1 MEIPST
7 LCSNVYDF
15 AFCPEPCYDRLADL
29 ADPEDWGPGNR
40 ILKNYL
46 SFSFSRAVFLTERDV
61 DQTAPSNL
69 PLVFDDDRCLFN
81 TGLYTRRYE
90 TIYGLFE
97 PNTKP
102 DARQRWFLK
111 GFFKESDPMLVS
123 FEYLPCR
130 VRFAED
136 PSELVFDYRLPIR
149 SNIDHI
155 LGDEE
160 NLTRIPASLM
170 GEGNSLLLRRAFE
183 GAVVEAARRAASTAF
198 FAALGLSA
206 LLLAAGLLFAAPV
219 LRLLGAPESAVTAG
233 LPYARAVFVSGPP
246 LCGALVLSSLLR
258 AQGKTLPNMAAALA
272 GSALGAALLL
282 LLCGRMGLGASGA
295 GMAMLAREAATLA
308 VLLAYTLRHG
318 ELIRPSLRRVR
329 LTRAVFSE
337 IMRSGLPTLLRQ
349 GATSVSAALL
359 SRVSAGFGAPV
370 LAGMGLCARAIM
382 PFTSAVIG
390 FGQGFQPVC
399 GAAFGAKQ
407 TARCQEAYRFC
418 QRVAIAFSLAA
429 GLAFFIFAP
438 APAARFAPDAQSA
451 EAARRALR
459 LQSVAFPAQSAV
471 ILMTMLTQAM
481 GLTLRASLVATS
493 RQALF
498 FLPLLAVLPRLFGL
512 WGLLACQSA
521 SDLAA
526 LGFSLALTRGL
537 RGSSSARCGC
547 SDARTACRS
556 HPRSSS

>member
-1 MEIPST
+1 MAKTDLLTGDVRALT
-7 LCSNVYDF
+7 LKI
-15 AFCPEPCYDRLADL
+15 A
-29 ADPEDWGPGNR
+29 
-40 ILKNYL
+40 
-46 SFSFSRAVFLTERDV
+46 
-61 DQTAPSNL
+61 APSVAAML
-69 PLVFDDDRCLFN
+69 AASVCPLLEALVLS
-81 TGLYTRRYE
+81 
-90 TIYGLFE
+90 
-97 PNTKP
+97 
-102 DARQRWFLK
+102 ARDSSLSAAV
-111 GFFKESDPMLVS
+111 G
-123 FEYLPCR
+123 
-130 VRFAED
+130 
-136 PSELVFDYRLPIR
+136 
-149 SNIDHI
+149 
-155 LGDEE
+155 
-160 NLTRIPASLM
+160 ASLALILLEQTVGFTLGM
-170 GEGNSLLLRRAFE
+170 GAGSFVSRCIGQGRR
-183 GAVVEAARRAASTAF
+183 EAARRAASTAF

-219 LRLLGAPESAVTAG
+219 LRLLGAPESAVAAG

-258 AQGKTLPNMAAALA
+258 AQGKTLPNMAAALV

-429 GLAFFIFAP
+429 GLAFFALAP
-438 APAARFAPDAQSA
+438 ALAARFAPDAQAA

-521 SDLAA
+521 SDFAA

-556 HPRSSS
+556 HPHSSS

>member
-1 MEIPST
+1 MAKTDLLTGDVRALT
-7 LCSNVYDF
+7 LKI
-15 AFCPEPCYDRLADL
+15 A
-29 ADPEDWGPGNR
+29 
-40 ILKNYL
+40 
-46 SFSFSRAVFLTERDV
+46 
-61 DQTAPSNL
+61 APSVAAML
-69 PLVFDDDRCLFN
+69 AASVCPLLEALVLS
-81 TGLYTRRYE
+81 
-90 TIYGLFE
+90 
-97 PNTKP
+97 
-102 DARQRWFLK
+102 AR
-111 GFFKESDPMLVS
+111 D
-123 FEYLPCR
+123 
-130 VRFAED
+130 
-136 PSELVFDYRLPIR
+136 
-149 SNIDHI
+149 
-155 LGDEE
+155 
-160 NLTRIPASLM
+160 ASLSAAVGASLALILLEQTVGFTLGM
-170 GEGNSLLLRRAFE
+170 GAGSFVSRCIGQGRR
-183 GAVVEAARRAASTAF
+183 EAARRAASTAF

-219 LRLLGAPESAVTAG
+219 LRLLGAPESAVAAG

-272 GSALGAALLL
+272 GSALGAVLL

-308 VLLAYTLRHG
+308 VLLVYTLRHG

-329 LTRAVFSE
+329 LTHAVFSE

-418 QRVAIAFSLAA
+418 QRVAIVFSLAA
-429 GLAFFIFAP
+429 GLAFFALAP
-438 APAARFAPDAQSA
+438 ALAARFAPDAQAA
-451 EAARRALR
+451 EAARRAIR

-537 RGSSSARCGC
+537 RGSSSARFGC

>member
-1 MEIPST
+1 
-7 LCSNVYDF
+7 
-15 AFCPEPCYDRLADL
+15 
-29 ADPEDWGPGNR
+29 
-40 ILKNYL
+40 
-46 SFSFSRAVFLTERDV
+46 
-61 DQTAPSNL
+61 
-69 PLVFDDDRCLFN
+69 
-81 TGLYTRRYE
+81 
-90 TIYGLFE
+90 
-97 PNTKP
+97 
-102 DARQRWFLK
+102 
-111 GFFKESDPMLVS
+111 
-123 FEYLPCR
+123 
-130 VRFAED
+130 
-136 PSELVFDYRLPIR
+136 
-149 SNIDHI
+149 
-155 LGDEE
+155 
-160 NLTRIPASLM
+160 
-170 GEGNSLLLRRAFE
+170 
-183 GAVVEAARRAASTAF
+183 
-198 FAALGLSA
+198 
-206 LLLAAGLLFAAPV
+206 
-219 LRLLGAPESAVTAG
+219 
-233 LPYARAVFVSGPP
+233 
-246 LCGALVLSSLLR
+246 
-258 AQGKTLPNMAAALA
+258 
-272 GSALGAALLL
+272 
-282 LLCGRMGLGASGA
+282 MGLGAFGA
-295 GMAMLAREAATLA
+295 GMAMLTREAATLA
-308 VLLAYTLRHG
+308 VLLVYTLRHG

-438 APAARFAPDAQSA
+438 ALAARFAPDAQSA

-537 RGSSSARCGC
+537 RGSSSARFGC

>member
-1 MEIPST
+1 MAKTDLLTGDVRALT
-7 LCSNVYDF
+7 LKI
-15 AFCPEPCYDRLADL
+15 A
-29 ADPEDWGPGNR
+29 
-40 ILKNYL
+40 
-46 SFSFSRAVFLTERDV
+46 
-61 DQTAPSNL
+61 APSVAAML
-69 PLVFDDDRCLFN
+69 AASVCLLLEALVLS
-81 TGLYTRRYE
+81 
-90 TIYGLFE
+90 
-97 PNTKP
+97 
-102 DARQRWFLK
+102 AR
-111 GFFKESDPMLVS
+111 D
-123 FEYLPCR
+123 
-130 VRFAED
+130 
-136 PSELVFDYRLPIR
+136 
-149 SNIDHI
+149 
-155 LGDEE
+155 
-160 NLTRIPASLM
+160 ASLSAAVGASLALILLEQTVGFTLGM
-170 GEGNSLLLRRAFE
+170 GAGSFVSRCIGQGRR
-183 GAVVEAARRAASTAF
+183 EAARRAASTAF

-206 LLLAAGLLFAAPV
+206 LLLAVGLLFAAPV
-219 LRLLGAPESAVTAG
+219 LRLLGAPESAVSAG

-258 AQGKTLPNMAAALA
+258 AQGKTLPNMAAALV

-308 VLLAYTLRHG
+308 VLLVYTLRHG

-429 GLAFFIFAP
+429 GLAFFVFAP
-438 APAARFAPDAQSA
+438 ALAARFAPDAQSA
-451 EAARRALR
+451 EAARRAIR

-537 RGSSSARCGC
+537 RGSSSARFGC

>member
-1 MEIPST
+1 MAKTDLLTGDVRVLT
-7 LCSNVYDF
+7 LKI
-15 AFCPEPCYDRLADL
+15 A
-29 ADPEDWGPGNR
+29 
-40 ILKNYL
+40 
-46 SFSFSRAVFLTERDV
+46 
-61 DQTAPSNL
+61 APSVAAML
-69 PLVFDDDRCLFN
+69 AASVCPLLEALVLS
-81 TGLYTRRYE
+81 
-90 TIYGLFE
+90 
-97 PNTKP
+97 
-102 DARQRWFLK
+102 AR
-111 GFFKESDPMLVS
+111 D
-123 FEYLPCR
+123 
-130 VRFAED
+130 
-136 PSELVFDYRLPIR
+136 
-149 SNIDHI
+149 
-155 LGDEE
+155 
-160 NLTRIPASLM
+160 ASLSAAVGASLALILLEQTVGFTLGM
-170 GEGNSLLLRRAFE
+170 GAGSFVSRCIGQGRR
-183 GAVVEAARRAASTAF
+183 EAARRAASTAF

-219 LRLLGAPESAVTAG
+219 LRLLGAPESAVAAG

-258 AQGKTLPNMAAALA
+258 AQGKTLPNMVAALV

-282 LLCGRMGLGASGA
+282 LLCGRMGLGAFGA

-429 GLAFFIFAP
+429 FFVFAP
-438 APAARFAPDAQSA
+438 ALAARFAPDAQAA

-459 LQSVAFPAQSAV
+459 LQSIAFPAQSAV

-526 LGFSLALTRGL
+526 LGFSLALTREL

-556 HPRSSS
+556 HPHSSS

>member
-1 MEIPST
+1 MAKTDLLTGDVRT
-7 LCSNVYDF
+7 LT
-15 AFCPEPCYDRLADL
+15 
-29 ADPEDWGPGNR
+29 
-40 ILKNYL
+40 LKI
-46 SFSFSRAVFLTERDV
+46 A
-61 DQTAPSNL
+61 APSVAAML
-69 PLVFDDDRCLFN
+69 AASVCPLLEALVLS
-81 TGLYTRRYE
+81 
-90 TIYGLFE
+90 
-97 PNTKP
+97 
-102 DARQRWFLK
+102 AR
-111 GFFKESDPMLVS
+111 D
-123 FEYLPCR
+123 
-130 VRFAED
+130 
-136 PSELVFDYRLPIR
+136 
-149 SNIDHI
+149 
-155 LGDEE
+155 
-160 NLTRIPASLM
+160 ASLSAAVGASLALILLEQTVGFTLGM
-170 GEGNSLLLRRAFE
+170 GAGSFVSRCIGRGRR
-183 GAVVEAARRAASTAF
+183 EAARRAASTAF

-219 LRLLGAPESAVTAG
+219 LRLLGAPESAVAAG

-258 AQGKTLPNMAAALA
+258 AQGKTLPNMAAALV

-429 GLAFFIFAP
+429 GLAFFALAP
-438 APAARFAPDAQSA
+438 ALAARFAPDAQA
-451 EAARRALR
+451 AARRALR

-521 SDLAA
+521 SDWAA

-556 HPRSSS
+556 HPHSSS